1 MTENPTIGN
10 HEAFNNFVSEGLR
23 VGVHAVGN
31 KGTGKTRLFF
41 CAVQELMKQPNVRCI
56 VFDGSETWLYSFS
69 KIPVFNVSEK
79 DILAVNRRQADTI
92 EKYSL
97 ENWNLVKLALETYP
111 SILFRLKSRNPQKR
125 GFFCRTVINFL
136 DQLQR
141 DEKATTEN
149 HETTKAYAIVLE
161 ESQNIFPSN
170 NSTASSEC
178 GTFMTVFSE
187 GRNQRI
193 GFFSNSQRLTDMSK
207 TVRAKQFFC
216 IGRLNPED
224 ITPQLRKLEKLH
236 GLDFANMNPRQWLFE
251 GQIFTSPEFKQ
262 QGKPYIINQE
272 IKQKWLSS
280 LPKPKNLREK
290 ILAWFNTAKAKP
302 NPLRPTQSQTLAQ
315 MEKEDEEDEKELNDS
330 DGLMALDDEDILFP
344 E

>member
-1 MTENPTIGN
+1 
-10 HEAFNNFVSEGLR
+10 
-23 VGVHAVGN
+23 
-31 KGTGKTRLFF
+31 
-41 CAVQELMKQPNVRCI
+41 MKQPNVRCI

-69 KIPVFNVSEK
+69 KIPVFNISEK
-79 DILAVNRRQADTI
+79 DILAVNRKQADTI

-97 ENWNLVKLALETYP
+97 ENWNLVKLALDTYP

-125 GFFCRTVINFL
+125 GFFVRTIVNYL

-178 GTFMTVFSE
+178 GTFMTVYSE
-187 GRNQRI
+187 SRNQRI
-193 GFFSNSQRLTDMSK
+193 GFLTNSQRMQDIAK
-207 TVRAKQFFC
+207 TVRAKQFYA

-236 GLDFANMNPRQWLFE
+236 GLDFSKMNPRQWLFE
-251 GQIFTSPEFKQ
+251 GQIFTTPEFKQ
-262 QGKPYIINQE
+262 QGKPFIINDQ
-272 IKQKWLSS
+272 IKKAWLDS
-280 LPKPKNLREK
+280 LPKPKTLAEK
-290 ILAWFNTAKAKP
+290 IKEWFNQKRIEAQQQRDQRAT
-302 NPLRPTQSQTLAQ
+302 NQTLSQ
-315 MEKEDEEDEKELNDS
+315 MEKEDIEDSKDDS
-330 DGLMALDDEDILFP
+330 QGDGLMSDDDELFP
-344 E
+344 EEF